1 MTRYTRTVRRKLPNR
16 GRARAHPDPGYAT
29 RAAWRFT
36 SRTTTSDGGVSRKWT
51 VKGAPYAFFACRL
64 QAPAVLF
71 DDLPGAAK
79 ASPREGSR
87 ECLIPALLGWFAAGP
102 PPVRR
107 RRFLEVRIQMPESG
121 DLAVPNSIPVALARS
136 AAYLGRHGLARCTW
150 HRHSLSG
157 LRQRAASA
165 VLTRQRLERPELAP
179 ADRLLQ
185 RPVSGHRLRL
195 NQPRPLR

>member
-71 DDLPGAAK
+71 DDLAGSAK
-79 ASPREGSR
+79 ALPREGSR

-102 PPVRR
+102 PPAFPRGADPNAGER
-107 RRFLEVRIQMPESG
+107 QSG
-121 DLAVPNSIPVALARS
+121 GSQLDTRCARAQRSLSWSPWLGSMYVAPTFTIWTS
-136 AAYLGRHGLARCTW
+136 AAG
-150 HRHSLSG
+150 SLCCSYTATA
-157 LRQRAASA
+157 RAA
-165 VLTRQRLERPELAP
+165 
-179 ADRLLQ
+179 
-185 RPVSGHRLRL
+185 
-195 NQPRPLR
+195 